1 MVKKKNIITEE
12 HAAFLFPACKC
23 NHLSGYWTVGW
34 GKAGNLEASLWDLDD
49 CNSLLFF
56 SR

>member
-1 MVKKKNIITEE
+1 MQLFFFLPANLIICQDIG
-12 HAAFLFPACKC
+12 L
-23 NHLSGYWTVGW
+23 LVGET
-34 GKAGNLEASLWDLDD
+34 AGNLEASLWDLDD

>member
-1 MVKKKNIITEE
+1 MQLFF
-12 HAAFLFPACKC
+12 FLPA
-23 NHLSGYWTVGW
+23 NVIHLSGYWTVGW